1 MPFTFRSLDKLSELI
16 LIEATTFQDERG
28 WFREEYK
35 RSDFYV
41 HGIDCDFLQDNTSY
55 SRSRGTLRGL
65 HFQKAPE
72 AQGKLV
78 TCLGGEV
85 YDVAVD
91 VRRGSPTY
99 ASWQAVPLCA
109 ESHRALWV
117 PPGFAHGFQTL
128 KDDTVVGY
136 KVTRE
141 YSRASERSIRWND
154 PQLNITWPIANPVL
168 SKKDAE
174 APQLSEV
181 DNNFQWQP
189 PDSAQNVGLV

>member
-1 MPFTFRSLDKLSELI
+1 MIHVPFTFRSLDKLSDLI
-16 LIEATTFQDERG
+16 LIEPTIFQDERG

-35 RSDFYV
+35 RSDFFE

-55 SRSRGTLRGL
+55 SVIRGTIRGL
-65 HFQKAPE
+65 HFQRAPE

-78 TCLGGEV
+78 TCLAGEV

-91 VRRGSPTY
+91 IRRRSPTY
-99 ASWQAVPLCA
+99 ARWEAVLLSA
-109 ESHRALWV
+109 ENHRALWV
-117 PPGFAHGFQTL
+117 PLGFAHGFQTL

-141 YSRASERSIRWND
+141 YSRASDRSIRWND

-181 DNNFQWQP
+181 DNNFEWRAL
-189 PDSAQNVGLV
+189 DSG

>member
-1 MPFTFRSLDKLSELI
+1 LGVIQVPFTFQPLDKLRELV
-16 LIEATTFQDERG
+16 LIEPATFQDERG

-35 RSDFYV
+35 RSDFAK
-41 HGIDCDFLQDNTSY
+41 HGIDWDFLQDNTSY
-55 SRSRGTLRGL
+55 SKSRGTIRGL

-72 AQGKLV
+72 TQGKLV

-91 VRRGSPTY
+91 IRIGSPTY
-99 ASWQAVPLCA
+99 ATWEAVLLSA
-109 ESHRALWV
+109 DNHRALWV

-141 YSRASERSIRWND
+141 YSRPNERTVRWND
-154 PQLNITWPIANPVL
+154 PLLNVTWPVVNPIL

-174 APQLSEV
+174 APQLRDV
-181 DNNFQWQP
+181 DNNYEWREV
-189 PDSAQNVGLV
+189 DR

>member
-1 MPFTFRSLDKLSELI
+1 VIHVPFTFRSLDKLSELI
-16 LIEATTFQDERG
+16 LIEPTIFQDERG

-35 RSDFYV
+35 RSDFSK
-41 HGIDCDFLQDNTSY
+41 HGINCDFLQDNTSY
-55 SRSRGTLRGL
+55 SKNRGTIRGL

-78 TCLGGEV
+78 TCLDGEV
-85 YDVAVD
+85 YDIAVD
-91 VRRGSPTY
+91 IRRGSPTY
-99 ASWQAVPLCA
+99 ASWEAVLLST
-109 ESHRALWV
+109 ENHRVLWV
-117 PPGFAHGFQTL
+117 PVGFAHGFQTL
-128 KDDTVVGY
+128 KNDAVVGY

-141 YSRASERSIRWND
+141 YSKSSERSIRWND

-181 DNNFQWQP
+181 DNNFEWRP
-189 PDSAQNVGLV
+189 LDSG